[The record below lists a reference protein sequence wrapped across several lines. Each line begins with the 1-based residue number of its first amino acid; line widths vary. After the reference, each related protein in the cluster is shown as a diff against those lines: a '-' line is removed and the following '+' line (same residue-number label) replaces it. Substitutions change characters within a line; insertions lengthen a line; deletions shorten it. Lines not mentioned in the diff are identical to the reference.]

1 MRKNLW
7 CILALLFPVL
17 ILAQP
22 TSSPLQV
29 GIGLMGVSYE
39 GDLTDAETAFQRIH
53 PGGNISVQFDGKAFI
68 QPQFNVGFG
77 EFREQSD
84 FMKLSNTPDVI
95 PNSFVSTSFFY
106 TDLRLRGRFMR
117 TKAIQPVLGAG
128 IGLIFFNPKDQDGN
142 YLGENIFT
150 RLSEEQY
157 NTTVPSFVGTAGLTA
172 RINATVSA
180 AIEYNYRMVNSDY
193 LDNIGLLGT
202 RSGNDKLHSLEVSM
216 RFTLWPPKKA
226 PKQLP
231 QEPETPPVDQETIV
245 EVTAETPNQEI
256 ESRDLPVKQ
265 YLPPSRI
272 SLTPTVVQ
280 APRIVMPKAPTVEKN
295 WPAIEASAI
304 AQRKFVYYPVKE
316 EDTFAFI
323 VEHFHLQAVNL
334 QQLNHLINEEIYP
347 GTFLRL
353 PDMDIPFP

>member
-7 CILALLFPVL
+7 CILALLFPAL
-17 ILAQP
+17 TLAQP
-22 TSSPLQV
+22 KSSPLQV
-29 GIGLMGVSYE
+29 GIGLMGVSYV

-53 PGGNISVQFDGKAFI
+53 PGANISVQFDGKAFI

-84 FMKLSNTPDVI
+84 FLKLSNTPEVI
-95 PNSFVSTSFFY
+95 PNTFVSTSFFY

-117 TKAIQPVLGAG
+117 KKAIQPVLGAG
-128 IGLIFFNPKDQDGN
+128 IGLIFFNPKDQNGN

-172 RINATVSA
+172 RINSTVST
-180 AIEYNYRMVNSDY
+180 AIEYSYRMVNSDY
-193 LDNIGLLGT
+193 LDNIGLLGE
-202 RSGNDKLHSLEVSM
+202 RNGNDKLHSLELIM
-216 RFTLWPPKKA
+216 RFTLRPPKA
-226 PKQLP
+226 SKQLP
-231 QEPETPPVDQETIV
+231 QVPEASPAYPETIV
-245 EVTAETPNQEI
+245 EAPVV
-256 ESRDLPVKQ
+256 ESQDKKVELSDLPE
-265 YLPPSRI
+265 PPATI
-272 SLTPTVVQ
+272 SLTPTTVQ
-280 APRIVMPKAPTVEKN
+280 APQVVMPQAPKVEKN

-316 EDTFAFI
+316 GDTFAFI
-323 VEHFHLQAVNL
+323 LEHFHLQAATLV
-334 QQLNHLINEEIYP
+334 QLNHLINQEIYP

-353 PDMDIPFP
+353 PDMDISFP

>member
-7 CILALLFPVL
+7 CILALLFPAL
-17 ILAQP
+17 TLAQP
-22 TSSPLQV
+22 SSSPLQV
-29 GIGLMGVSYE
+29 GIGLMGVSYV

-84 FMKLSNTPDVI
+84 FLRPSTTPEVI
-95 PNSFVSTSFFY
+95 PNTFVSTSFFY

-117 TKAIQPVLGAG
+117 KKAIQPVLGAG

-172 RINATVSA
+172 RINSTVST
-180 AIEYNYRMVNSDY
+180 AIEYSYRMVNSDY
-193 LDNIGLLGT
+193 LDNIGMLGT
-202 RSGNDKLHSLEVSM
+202 RNGNDKLHSLEVSM
-216 RFTLWPPKKA
+216 RFTLWPPKA
-226 PKQLP
+226 KQLP
-231 QEPETPPVDQETIV
+231 QVPEVLPVYPETVV
-245 EVTAETPNQEI
+245 EVPRKET
-256 ESRDLPVKQ
+256 ESSELPKVQ
-265 YLPPSRI
+265 HLPPSEI

-280 APRIVMPKAPTVEKN
+280 APRIVMPQAPKVGKN

-316 EDTFAFI
+316 GDTFAFI
-323 VEHFHLQAVNL
+323 IEYFHVQAVNL
-334 QQLNHLINEEIYP
+334 QHLNHLINEEIYP